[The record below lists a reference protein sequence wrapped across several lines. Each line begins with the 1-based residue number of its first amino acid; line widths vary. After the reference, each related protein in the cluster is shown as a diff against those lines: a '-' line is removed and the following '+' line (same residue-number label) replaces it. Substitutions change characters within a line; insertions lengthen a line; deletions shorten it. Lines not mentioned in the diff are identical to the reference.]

1 MRHIA
6 AILPAAIVAVFGV
19 RLAAAFAQYDWMGG
33 VLRVSE
39 QYRNISSDKC
49 TTVYKQGSYI
59 KNGDIA
65 YSGQSV
71 CVLQAGG
78 SDDYD
83 IVTNSD
89 IQNNTDLINVIGI
102 LPHDSPDGRFIYVDY
117 GGNSIPGV
125 AGISYHQQSGRV
137 LAQRASD
144 YNQPWGLYVYNSI
157 ISSLDMQMVSGK
169 IAELP

>member
-65 YSGQSV
+65 YLGQSV

-89 IQNNTDLINVIGI
+89 IQNNTDLI
-102 LPHDSPDGRFIYVDY
+102 
-117 GGNSIPGV
+117 
-125 AGISYHQQSGRV
+125 
-137 LAQRASD
+137 
-144 YNQPWGLYVYNSI
+144 I

-169 IAELP
+169 IAEYTVKDGSAAEFADTTGIHTLGWLFTNNGKHLMYSRHEGHRTVLRKIDLANNL